1 MRPLNHRSVLSLCLA
16 VFGAATGW
24 QPALFGAQ
32 QTQASKPD
40 SEPELKIVIL
50 EGEEGVNI
58 IKKKTAVRP
67 VVEVRDKNNSPVSGA
82 AVVFL
87 LPQSGPGGTFATGGK
102 MMTVVTDSSGRATS
116 GAFQPSGTGQFKIQ
130 VTASH
135 QGRSATSVIAQTNQ
149 LGAAA
154 GLSGGAI
161 AAIVGVAA
169 AGAVTGLALGL
180 RGGNGNAPSSSS
192 APAGTTPRATIGVGG
207 GPVFGPPR

>member
-1 MRPLNHRSVLSLCLA
+1 MRPLTHRNVLSICLA
-16 VFGAATGW
+16 VLGAATGW
-24 QPALFGAQ
+24 QPAALGAQ
-32 QTQASKPD
+32 QTQAPKPE

-67 VVEVRDKNNSPVSGA
+67 VVEVRDKNNAPVAGA

-116 GAFQPSGTGQFKIQ
+116 GVIQPSGTGQFKIQ

-135 QGRSATSVIAQTNQ
+135 QGRSASSSIAQTNQ

-154 GLSGGAI
+154 GMSGGMI
-161 AAIVGVAA
+161 AAIVAGA
-169 AGAVTGLALGL
+169 AGAAVGLAVKLS
-180 RGGNGNAPSSSS
+180 GGKNNTGSS
-192 APAGTTPRATIGVGG
+192 APNSPPVASATIGVGG
-207 GPVFGPPR
+207 GPVFTPPR

>member
-1 MRPLNHRSVLSLCLA
+1 MTTLNCRSVLSLCLA
-16 VFGAATGW
+16 VCGAVSGW
-24 QPALFGAQ
+24 QPAAFGAQ
-32 QTQASKPD
+32 QEQAPKPD

-50 EGEEGVNI
+50 EGEDGVNI

-87 LPQSGPGGTFATGGK
+87 LPQYGPSGAFANGSK
-102 MMTVVTDSSGRATS
+102 MMTVMTDSSGRATS

-135 QGRSATSVIAQTNQ
+135 RGRTASSVIAQTNM

-154 GLSGGAI
+154 GLSAGALV
-161 AAIVGVAA
+161 AIIGVAA
-169 AGAVTGLALGL
+169 GAATGLAVGL
-180 RGGNGNAPSSSS
+180 TRGDDKASVDS
-192 APAGTTPRATIGVGG
+192 TPRATIGVGG
-207 GPVFGPPR
+207 GGVFGPPR

>member
-1 MRPLNHRSVLSLCLA
+1 MRLLDHRRVLSLCLA
-16 VFGAATGW
+16 VLGAATGW
-24 QPALFGAQ
+24 QPAGFAAQ
-32 QTQASKPD
+32 QAQASKPE

-102 MMTVVTDSSGRATS
+102 MMTVVTDSSGRATA
-116 GAFQPSGTGQFKIQ
+116 GAFQPNGTGQFKIQ

-135 QGRSATSVIAQTNQ
+135 QGRSASTAIAQTNQ

-154 GLSGGAI
+154 GLSGGMI
-161 AAIVGVAA
+161 ALIVGVAA
-169 AGAVTGLALGL
+169 GAATGLAVGL
-180 RGGNGNAPSSSS
+180 SGGNGKSSGTP
-192 APAGTTPRATIGVGG
+192 PATTTPSATIGVGG
-207 GPVFGPPR
+207 APVFGPPR